1 MKSFVTASGSVYEV
15 DQEKK
20 QVRRLNGVNDPT
32 PRQGQDGEWRTY
44 KSMTPILVD
53 RVVII
58 VWDRATTPLM
68 EGSPED
74 AIPTTMTSPIKEIIE

>member
-32 PRQGQDGEWRTY
+32 PRQGQDGEWRIY
-44 KSMTPILVD
+44 KSITPIAVGY
-53 RVVII
+53 VVII
-58 VWDRATTPLM
+58 VWDRATTPLL